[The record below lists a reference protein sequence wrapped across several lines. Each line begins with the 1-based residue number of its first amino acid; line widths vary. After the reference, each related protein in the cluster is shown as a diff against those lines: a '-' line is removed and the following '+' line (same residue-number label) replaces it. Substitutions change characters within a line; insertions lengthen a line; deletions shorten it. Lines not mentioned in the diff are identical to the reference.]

1 MTSNVTCTQ
10 PELQWSFN
18 TLNQS
23 PCQIAA
29 SLAAVC
35 NAGQFI
41 IAPLDPNKVYIG
53 PTLDEANQ
61 CACSGVFYNLV
72 SACADCQGR
81 NWLDWSE
88 FNANCSTIYPTI
100 FLPNIPSTTRVPH
113 WAFDDPTNSTFN
125 PALAQEV
132 TDAPESTGP
141 SQSTGTSSNPT
152 LTPASSESSSSKA
165 GPIAGGVVG
174 GVVGLA
180 LIAALVFWWIRRR
193 RLGIAP
199 SAEVNYTSVAPTSPP
214 PMSFTAAP
222 LGSSANITSQRFYDP
237 SDPSTYPA
245 PINAPATD
253 YTGSNQVLL
262 THVTGSTYP
271 GSTVPA
277 GRYTGA
283 PEL

>member
-1 MTSNVTCTQ
+1 MKQINARAVGSSTTWSALAQTVKVEIGWIGLNLMLIALPYILQSFFPIFLRQ
-10 PELQWSFN
+10 PEYLTGHLMIQ
-18 TLNQS
+18 
-23 PCQIAA
+23 
-29 SLAAVC
+29 
-35 NAGQFI
+35 
-41 IAPLDPNKVYIG
+41 
-53 PTLDEANQ
+53 
-61 CACSGVFYNLV
+61 
-72 SACADCQGR
+72 R
-81 NWLDWSE
+81 
-88 FNANCSTIYPTI
+88 
-100 FLPNIPSTTRVPH
+100 
-113 WAFDDPTNSTFN
+113 TFN